1 MATDYPGDDWGR
13 QVQQLSDQMTVSRL
27 RMKRSGEYYEST
39 HRVASIGL
47 STPPEMRVLSAAIG
61 WGRMY
66 IDSIEERLDVTSF
79 RLSGAS
85 EEIEEMRDWW
95 QANDLDEQSSMAH
108 LDALIYGRSYVT
120 VAAPAED
127 DEPGVPIIRVE
138 SPLDLFC
145 EIDPRTKKPTRAVRL
160 YYRQGEVL
168 EEWATLYLPNQTV
181 PLRLVGNTWILDGD
195 IVDHNMGV
203 VPVVPI
209 LNRERLSEPEGRSE
223 ITPEIR
229 SFTDA
234 AARTFMNMQAAA
246 ELMALPQRVLFGV
259 SADEIVT
266 DVDGQ
271 SVMDAYMAR
280 ILTLENE
287 AGKAFSFNAADLR
300 NFTEVLDQLAKHVA
314 SYTGL
319 PPQYLSFQSDNP
331 ASAEA
336 IKSSESRLVKKC
348 ERKARMFGGAW
359 EQVMRLA
366 NRVIN
371 GTVDPELNRLEAVW
385 ADPSTPTYASKV
397 DAATKAYANG
407 MGIIPKERARIDV
420 GYSDVEREEMHE
432 WDRDEKA
439 EFTAQLKE
447 AAAIASANAPA
458 QGAGSSG
465 SKPDKAK
472 PGVNAPGRST
482 RTGSTTK
489 A

>member
-1 MATDYPGDDWGR
+1 
-13 QVQQLSDQMTVSRL
+13 
-27 RMKRSGEYYEST
+27 MKQSNQYYESV

-61 WGRMY
+61 WPRMY
-66 IDSIEERLDVTSF
+66 IDSIEERLDVVSF

-120 VAAPAED
+120 VSAPTED

-168 EEWATLYLPNQTV
+168 EEWATLYLPDMTV
-181 PLRLVGNTWILDGD
+181 PLRLQGNTWVLDGE
-195 IVDHNMGV
+195 IVEHNMGV

-209 LNRERLSEPEGRSE
+209 LNRERLAEPDGRSE

-259 SADEIVT
+259 NAEDIAADP
-266 DVDGQ
+266 DGDN
-271 SVMDAYMAR
+271 VMDAYMAR
-280 ILTLENE
+280 IIAIENE
-287 AGKAFSFNAADLR
+287 AGRAFSFTAAELR

-366 NRVIN
+366 SRVIN
-371 GTVDPELNRLEAVW
+371 GSVDTELNRLECVW

-397 DAATKAYANG
+397 DAATKAFANG
-407 MGIIPKERARIDV
+407 TGIIPKERARIDV

-432 WDRDEKA
+432 WDQQEKA

-447 AAAIASANAPA
+447 AAAIAAKSAPA
-458 QGAGSSG
+458 ATGGGSATR
-465 SKPDKAK
+465 PDKAK
-472 PGVNAPGRST
+472 PGVNESGRAT
-482 RTGSTTK
+482 RTGSTTR